1 MMEMKQLLHRR
12 HAFTLVEIL
21 IAMGVCVIGLC
32 SIMVFFPVASNAS
45 RNAVM
50 SSHAANVAE
59 QLLAL
64 VKTSIED
71 DKLGPGYAA
80 FKHFTGWNPGNPSG
94 YTGGVHA
101 KPEPGYHTDP
111 ANLVNDTGFTDSSL
125 NWFSE
130 RMQKAFEA
138 MVKNDTTK
146 VTICTDNVYYFDFLS
161 KIPDPDDNTKTL
173 EVSDYTCYACIWATP
188 VEVVQPSGTVN
199 NIPFAARIHV
209 EVSWPAEIPYSNRQK
224 REFALDVFK
233 AY

>member
-94 YTGGVHA
+94 YTDGA
-101 KPEPGYHTDP
+101 KPTPEPGYHTDHQ
-111 ANLVNDTGFTDSSL
+111 ANDTGFTDSSL

-138 MVKNDTTK
+138 MV
-146 VTICTDNVYYFDFLS
+146 YHFDFLS

-173 EVSDYTCYACIWATP
+173 EVSDYTCYAGIWATP
-188 VEVVQPSGTVN
+188 VEASSGI

>member
-94 YTGGVHA
+94 YTAGVPA
-101 KPEPGYHTDP
+101 KPEPGYHTDHQ
-111 ANLVNDTGFTDSSL
+111 ANDTGFTDSSK

-146 VTICTDNVYYFDFLS
+146 VTICTDNVYHFDFLS
-161 KIPDPDDNTKTL
+161 IIPDPDDNTKAL

-188 VEVVQPSGTVN
+188 VKVEEPSGPVN
-199 NIPFAARIHV
+199 YIPFAARIHV

>member
-1 MMEMKQLLHRR
+1 MMEKKQLLHRR

-94 YTGGVHA
+94 YTDGA
-101 KPEPGYHTDP
+101 KPTPEPGYHTNP
-111 ANLVNDTGFTDSSL
+111 ANQANDTGFTDSSL

-146 VTICTDNVYYFDFLS
+146 VTICTDNVYHFDFLS

-173 EVSDYTCYACIWATP
+173 EVPDYTCYAGIWATP
-188 VEVVQPSGTVN
+188 VEASSGI

>member
-94 YTGGVHA
+94 YTDGA
-101 KPEPGYHTDP
+101 KPTPEPGYHT
-111 ANLVNDTGFTDSSL
+111 ANQANDTGFTDSSL

-146 VTICTDNVYYFDFLS
+146 VTICTDSVYHFDFLS

-173 EVSDYTCYACIWATP
+173 EVSDYTCYAGIWATP
-188 VEVVQPSGTVN
+188 VEASSGI

>member
-94 YTGGVHA
+94 YTDGVHA
-101 KPEPGYHTDP
+101 KPEPDYHTDP
-111 ANLVNDTGFTDSSL
+111 ANLVNDTGFTDSSQ

-146 VTICTDNVYYFDFLS
+146 VTICTDNVYHFDFLS

-188 VEVVQPSGTVN
+188 VKASSGI

>member
-94 YTGGVHA
+94 YTAGA
-101 KPEPGYHTDP
+101 KPTPEPGYHTIP
-111 ANLVNDTGFTDSSL
+111 ANLANDTGFTDSSL

-188 VEVVQPSGTVN
+188 VEASSGI

>member
-1 MMEMKQLLHRR
+1 MMEKKQLLHSR

-94 YTGGVHA
+94 YTDGA
-101 KPEPGYHTDP
+101 KPTPEPGYHTDHQ
-111 ANLVNDTGFTDSSL
+111 ANDTGFTDSSL

-146 VTICTDNVYYFDFLS
+146 VTICTDNVYHFDFLS

-173 EVSDYTCYACIWATP
+173 EVPDYTCYAGIWATP
-188 VEVVQPSGTVN
+188 VEASSGI

>member
-94 YTGGVHA
+94 YTDGA
-101 KPEPGYHTDP
+101 KPTPEPGYHE
-111 ANLVNDTGFTDSSL
+111 ANQANDTGFTDSSL

-146 VTICTDNVYYFDFLS
+146 VTICTDNVYHFDFLS

-173 EVSDYTCYACIWATP
+173 EVSDYTCYAGIWATP
-188 VEVVQPSGTVN
+188 VEASSGI